1 MDMNDNEIQPSDY
14 NRRDFLKGGS
24 VATLMSLMGGVRLF
38 GQTNAEPAAQNKPTG
53 QKYKVA
59 VIGLGRWGREV
70 LNTLALAPH
79 APVGNYLVEVAAIC
93 DNYPSALRRAG
104 ELIPGVIKTEDYKTL
119 LDNKDIPAFIV
130 ATPTHKHKEIVLA
143 ALKAG
148 KNVYCEA
155 PLANNLDD
163 AREIAI
169 AARSLPKQIFQV
181 GLQDRSDPERTFLLK
196 FIREGALG
204 KNLMTRAQYHKKYS
218 WRQQSPNAQR
228 EKELNWCLD
237 KSVSLGLLGEFGIHP
252 LDQASWYLNAKPV
265 AIQAFGSILAF
276 ADGRDVADTVHAICE
291 FPGGIRT
298 MYDVT
303 LGNSYDGNH
312 EVLYGTNGAIMM
324 RDSKAWMFKET
335 DSELFGW
342 EVYARKTLFYKE
354 TGIALMAGA
363 SKGVVPSSS
372 SAEENAALSSPLFYS
387 LGNFVKNSNDYTN
400 AIADYTTNFGDDQ
413 EGLLKHLSENVHK
426 RPAAG
431 YLEGYQATVT
441 AVKGSEAVQSGKRVE
456 IAADLYELK

>member
-1 MDMNDNEIQPSDY
+1 
-14 NRRDFLKGGS
+14 
-24 VATLMSLMGGVRLF
+24 
-38 GQTNAEPAAQNKPTG
+38 
-53 QKYKVA
+53 
-59 VIGLGRWGREV
+59 
-70 LNTLALAPH
+70 
-79 APVGNYLVEVAAIC
+79 
-93 DNYPSALRRAG
+93 
-104 ELIPGVIKTEDYKTL
+104 
-119 LDNKDIPAFIV
+119 
-130 ATPTHKHKEIVLA
+130 
-143 ALKAG
+143 
-148 KNVYCEA
+148 
-155 PLANNLDD
+155 
-163 AREIAI
+163 
-169 AARSLPKQIFQV
+169 
-181 GLQDRSDPERTFLLK
+181 
-196 FIREGALG
+196 
-204 KNLMTRAQYHKKYS
+204 
-218 WRQQSPNAQR
+218 
-228 EKELNWCLD
+228 
-237 KSVSLGLLGEFGIHP
+237 
-252 LDQASWYLNAKPV
+252 
-265 AIQAFGSILAF
+265 
-276 ADGRDVADTVHAICE
+276 
-291 FPGGIRT
+291 